1 MSESSIQFKFQTLAV
16 FGLGLISEVNFTKLQ
31 VTKLK
36 VQRASVSE
44 SVQLEHYR
52 SGGGSPGAPERA

>member
-16 FGLGLISEVNFTKLQ
+16 FGLGLISEVNFT
-31 VTKLK
+31 TK

-44 SVQLEHYR
+44 SVQLEHYH